1 MRKYKHTEF
10 PNLYNAECEAEI
22 ASADELS
29 AYIDKEL
36 PTWKRY
42 LIKQHLKKCQTC
54 ADYVQRLQTTD
65 KFLRQSGEVETS
77 ADFLG
82 SVMARASEMT
92 QYQRQQES
100 FWSRVARYM
109 VSGLETPPTRWMRH
123 ISLLAGKLRHNIQTR
138 SPIYIF
144 ALTFCV
150 FTMVGVTLYPPR
162 SDRNVKQRQIL
173 PVWAKFG
180 QSAHAW
186 KKSDDLHS
194 GKLISFE
201 VIRPEPPK
209 RLLTTTLQQ
218 K

>member
-1 MRKYKHTEF
+1 MPKYRHTEF

-54 ADYVQRLQTTD
+54 TDYVQRLQITD

-77 ADFLG
+77 ADFLA

-92 QYQRQQES
+92 QHQRQQES

-109 VSGLETPPTRWMRH
+109 VSGLEISATRWRRH
-123 ISLLAGKLRHNIQTR
+123 TSILAGKLRHNIQTR

-144 ALTFCV
+144 ALTLCV
-150 FTMVGVTLYPPR
+150 FTMVGVTLYPTR

-173 PVWAKFG
+173 PVWAKFR

-186 KKSDDLHS
+186 KKSDDLH
-194 GKLISFE
+194 GEKLISFE

-209 RLLTTTLQQ
+209 RLLTTTFQQ

>member
-10 PNLYNAECEAEI
+10 PNLYNSECEAQI

-42 LIKQHLKKCQTC
+42 LIQQHLKKCQTC
-54 ADYVQRLQTTD
+54 VDYVHRLQTTD
-65 KFLRQSGEVETS
+65 KFLRQSGEIETS
-77 ADFLG
+77 ADFLS
-82 SVMARASEMT
+82 SVMVRISEMT
-92 QYQRQQES
+92 QHEQQQAS
-100 FWSRVARYM
+100 FWSRVVRY
-109 VSGLETPPTRWMRH
+109 VETPLRWMRH
-123 ISLLAGKLRHNIQTR
+123 ASILAYRLRHNIQTR

-150 FTMVGVTLYPPR
+150 FTMVGVTLYSPS
-162 SDRNVKQRQIL
+162 SDR
-173 PVWAKFG
+173 FG
-180 QSAHAW
+180 QHAQAW
-186 KKSDDLHS
+186 KKSDDLH
-194 GKLISFE
+194 GEKLISFE

-209 RLLTTTLQQ
+209 RLLTTLQQ

>member
-1 MRKYKHTEF
+1 MRKYKYTEF

-77 ADFLG
+77 ADFLA

-92 QYQRQQES
+92 QHQRQQES

-109 VSGLETPPTRWMRH
+109 VSGLETPLTKWMRH
-123 ISLLAGKLRHNIQTR
+123 ISILADKLRQNIQTR

-150 FTMVGVTLYPPR
+150 FTMVGATLYPPH
-162 SDRNVKQRQIL
+162 SDKNVKQRQIL
-173 PVWAKFG
+173 SVWAKFG
-180 QSAHAW
+180 QSAQVW
-186 KKSDDLHS
+186 KESDDLH
-194 GKLISFE
+194 GEKLISFE

>member
-1 MRKYKHTEF
+1 MPKYKYTEF
-10 PNLYNAECEAEI
+10 PHLYNTECEAEI

-77 ADFLG
+77 TDFLA

-92 QYQRQQES
+92 QHQRQQAS

-123 ISLLAGKLRHNIQTR
+123 ISILTDKLRHNIQTR

-144 ALTFCV
+144 ALTLCV
-150 FTMVGVTLYPPR
+150 FTMVGVTLHPPG
-162 SDRNVKQRQIL
+162 SDRFRQS
-173 PVWAKFG
+173 V
-180 QSAHAW
+180 HTW
-186 KKSDDLHS
+186 KKSDDLH
-194 GKLISFE
+194 GEKLISFE

-209 RLLTTTLQQ
+209 RLLTTTFQQ

>member
-1 MRKYKHTEF
+1 MRKSKRTEF
-10 PNLYNAECEAEI
+10 PNLYNSECEAQI
-22 ASADELS
+22 ASVDELS

-42 LIKQHLKKCQTC
+42 LIQQHLKKCQTC

-65 KFLRQSGEVETS
+65 KFLREGGEVETS
-77 ADFLG
+77 ADFLAN
-82 SVMARASEMT
+82 VMVRASETT
-92 QYQRQQES
+92 QHQRQQEP
-100 FWSRVARYM
+100 FWSRVVRYM
-109 VSGLETPPTRWMRH
+109 VSGLETPPIRWLRH
-123 ISLLAGKLRHNIQTR
+123 TSILAYKLRHNIQTR

-162 SDRNVKQRQIL
+162 SD
-173 PVWAKFG
+173 KFE

-186 KKSDDLHS
+186 KKSDDLH
-194 GKLISFE
+194 GEKLISFE

-209 RLLTTTLQQ
+209 RLLTTTFQR